1 MLNPRTDITA
11 WKTIFSFPRRPEKMV
26 FQKKIALEYGLSCII
41 GKDFFFPE
49 NMILPLRRKM
59 KDDLP
64 EKNMYQYDIFFKC
77 FEKMVF

>member
-1 MLNPRTDITA
+1 MAFL
-11 WKTIFSFPRRPEKMV
+11 V
-26 FQKKIALEYGLSCII
+26 LLGKI
-41 GKDFFFPE
+41 FFFPE